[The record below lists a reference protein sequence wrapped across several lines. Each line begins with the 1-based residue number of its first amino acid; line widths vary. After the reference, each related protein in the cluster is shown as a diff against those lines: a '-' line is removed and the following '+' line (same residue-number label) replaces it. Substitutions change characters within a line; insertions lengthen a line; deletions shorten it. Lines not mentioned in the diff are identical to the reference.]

1 MINNTTDDQKKKKFL
16 MLTKTLK
23 NSILDKNKVKA
34 I

>member
-1 MINNTTDDQKKKKFL
+1 MNNSTDNQKKNKFL